1 MKKNK
6 NKKWGRRVFVTLSDT
21 DIDALR
27 RYAEAQGQAPA
38 VAIRQ
43 ILRQHLAGYFSS
55 SGSSQPDNQLNIFD
69 AMQYDIFDNMARV
82 AEDE

>member
-6 NKKWGRRVFVTLSDT
+6 NKKWGRRVFVTLS
-21 DIDALR
+21 DALR